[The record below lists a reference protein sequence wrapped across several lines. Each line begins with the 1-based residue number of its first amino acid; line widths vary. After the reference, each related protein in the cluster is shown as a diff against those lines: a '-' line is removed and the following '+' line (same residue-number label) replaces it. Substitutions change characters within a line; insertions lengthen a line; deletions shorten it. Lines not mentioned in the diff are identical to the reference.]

1 MDADDKEVF
10 FEAASHFTCWIGLR
24 EPNPDSAQWAGEA
37 DAIPKPE
44 ECKAKT
50 ADNPDSVFKGL
61 VVDPTRCAE
70 AFRPSSLD
78 RARQVWEEQ
87 FLQEGQPPPGFTVEE
102 YGWEAGL
109 VRYNGRKIFADY
121 DLMTV
126 SRSNERGEFVYM
138 TREELEELSRR
149 VQDYINRFLPKPMI
163 QHGPEFLYMAGVGA
177 RASESILWFGPD
189 HRFMVGTSS
198 MPSEPGTFH

>member
-1 MDADDKEVF
+1 MDPDDKEVF
-10 FEAASHFTCWIGLR
+10 FDAADHYRCWIGLR
-24 EPNPDSAQWAGEA
+24 EPNPDSAQWAGVA

-50 ADNPDSVFKGL
+50 ADNPDHEFRGL
-61 VVDPTRCAE
+61 VVDPTERAD
-70 AFRPSSLD
+70 AFRPGSLG
-78 RARQVWEEQ
+78 RARSTWDEK
-87 FLQEGQPPPGFTVEE
+87 FLQEGHPPPGFTVEE
-102 YGWEAGL
+102 WGPERGL

-126 SRSNERGEFVYM
+126 SRSNDRGEFVYT
-138 TREELEELSRR
+138 TREELEELSQR
-149 VQDYINRFLPKPMI
+149 VQEFINRFLPKPMI

-177 RASESILWFGPD
+177 RSSECILWFGPD

-198 MPSEPGTFH
+198 MPSEPGAAH